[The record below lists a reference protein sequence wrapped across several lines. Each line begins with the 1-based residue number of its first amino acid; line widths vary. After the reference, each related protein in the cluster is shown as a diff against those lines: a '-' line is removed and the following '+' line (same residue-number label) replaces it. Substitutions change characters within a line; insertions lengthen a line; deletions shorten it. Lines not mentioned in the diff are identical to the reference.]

1 VTKQP
6 TATTVRLTPAEHA
19 TLTALAAKAGV
30 SLSDACKH
38 GARLYL
44 DALTAKTTRRGRP
57 PKGRETTNQ
66 ERVTA

>member
-1 VTKQP
+1 
-6 TATTVRLTPAEHA
+6 
-19 TLTALAAKAGV
+19 V